1 MTEITEEQARV
12 YKKLMKS
19 FFISLKEKNPN
30 LKMSFLT
37 SFDDLPEEYKEGKF
51 VARANKQ
58 VGSPEFILQVSE
70 DFDLPFEAY
79 AAKDLTCTSW
89 RNNGFNGGLPDE
101 ISESQKN
108 QLPADFDVV
117 IFQGEPQEENSFNA
131 YSMSLY
137 VVGGCAKPVELEKK
151 SSFGR

>member
-1 MTEITEEQARV
+1 MHSFFGHGYVDREGNAIEGKDIGGDITTEIRD
-12 YKKLMKS
+12 KL
-19 FFISLKEKNPN
+19 I
-30 LKMSFLT
+30 
-37 SFDDLPEEYKEGKF
+37 EYKNSAAETLFGK
-51 VARANKQ
+51 K
-58 VGSPEFILQVSE
+58 SE
-70 DFDLPFEAY
+70 SEIM
-79 AAKDLTCTSW
+79 
-89 RNNGFNGGLPDE
+89 PDE